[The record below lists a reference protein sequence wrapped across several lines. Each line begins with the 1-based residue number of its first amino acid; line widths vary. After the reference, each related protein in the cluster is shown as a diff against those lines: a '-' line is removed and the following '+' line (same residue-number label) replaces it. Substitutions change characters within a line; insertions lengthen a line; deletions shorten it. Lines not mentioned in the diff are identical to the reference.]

1 MSKKNSEKTFLFK
14 MQKYLNILF
23 IISKSIFG
31 LIFIKELLIKIKRLY
46 KWIYIMF
53 INKSTIYINE

>member
-1 MSKKNSEKTFLFK
+1 

-23 IISKSIFG
+23 IISESIFV
-31 LIFIKELLIKIKRLY
+31 LIINKKLLIKIKRLY

-53 INKSTIYINE
+53 INKSTIYVNE

>member
-23 IISKSIFG
+23 PISKSIFG
-31 LIFIKELLIKIKRLY
+31 LIFIKKLLIKIKRLY

>member
-1 MSKKNSEKTFLFK
+1 

-23 IISKSIFG
+23 PISKSIFG